1 MAYSADGDGIW
12 ETMIYV
18 PEERAWLWA
27 PSGELGAVLLVAL
40 IPNTIGLGCRLARRD
55 WPSLLLLSITLAC
68 TLASIVASYQLFSGV
83 QGGTVFDG
91 RLACPTMALFSM
103 ALDGVRTTIQLF
115 EQEIDSRFDNAKS
128 LATSSSATL
137 LTVATF
143 GLPGPTSYGDNSLGF
158 WATSA
163 SVTLFLATYVGSVG
177 GARDEE
183 PSSPRQFVD
192 FACSICTQVTEAYA
206 LWHLSED
213 AISVLALI
221 LILALMM
228 FPPLAAG
235 NFKTRGLA
243 EHLICLGNM
252 CLKCYLCCKHIHLPD
267 GSV

>member
-55 WPSLLLLSITLAC
+55 WPSLLLLSITFAC

-103 ALDGVRTTIQLF
+103 AVDGARTTIQLL
-115 EQEIDSRFDNAKS
+115 EHETDSRFNNAKS
-128 LATSSSATL
+128 AAASSSATL
-137 LTVATF
+137 LAVATF
-143 GLPGPTSYGDNSLGF
+143 GMPGPANYEDNPLGF
-158 WATSA
+158 WATTA
-163 SVTLFLATYVGSVG
+163 SMTVSLATYFAIVG
-177 GARDEE
+177 GAKDGE
-183 PSSPRQFVD
+183 PSSIRLFLD
-192 FACSICTQVTEAYA
+192 FTCAIFIQVTEAYT

-213 AISVLALI
+213 AVSVLALI
-221 LILALMM
+221 LTLAWMM
-228 FPPLAAG
+228 FSPLAAG
-235 NFKTRGLA
+235 NFKIRGLA
-243 EHLICLGNM
+243 EYLICLGNM
-252 CLKCYLCCKHIHLPD
+252 CLKCYLCCKHIHLPE
-267 GSV
+267 VIV